1 MNLFLIFFLKAVLE
15 SDNKLTFFP
24 QHGTFMITVL
34 VLNSY
39 CSGVEQMPGNNKKH
53 KEKESTFAE
62 ALQRDSHETG

>member
-1 MNLFLIFFLKAVLE
+1 
-15 SDNKLTFFP
+15 
-24 QHGTFMITVL
+24 MITVL

-39 CSGVEQMPGNNKKH
+39 SSGVEQMPGNNKKH